1 LACSKKE
8 PNIFRIYRD
17 KNGTIQI
24 ALGND
29 FVASDDIKRTIANFV
44 DLKTNFS
51 EPAISRSTVLKN
63 QDGHKIIYSNT
74 GVDETWSETGAFSEG
89 LVPVKIGTNWGY
101 ADINGRVAI
110 NAIYDHVSGFK
121 NGYSIVETT
130 IH

>member
-1 LACSKKE
+1 M
-8 PNIFRIYRD
+8 
-17 KNGTIQI
+17 
-24 ALGND
+24 
-29 FVASDDIKRTIANFV
+29 ASDDIKRTIANFV